1 MLLLNMYLST
11 HFFVLTLEKVRRAER
26 NDVQQIK
33 SLKELWYNL
42 LGSEVGTIWKMKFWR
57 EVQ

>member
-11 HFFVLTLEKVRRAER
+11 HFFVLTLEKVRRAEG

-33 SLKELWYNL
+33 SLKEL
-42 LGSEVGTIWKMKFWR
+42 
-57 EVQ
+57 